1 MIVYTLAMDR
11 ITALLD
17 GPRAR
22 GAFLLRSLL
31 VPPWS
36 MRICDEAPLTIVAI
50 TRGEAW
56 IIDGDVE
63 VHLSEGSVA
72 IVRGPGHYTVAGNP
86 TTPPDIVIHPGQR
99 CENLS
104 GKSLEMSM
112 RLGVRTWGH
121 SLDAPTA
128 MLTGTYENHTS
139 LGSDLLETLPK
150 VVVVHHESNN
160 TIAAILATEIIRE
173 SPGQQAVLDR
183 LLDLLL
189 VDTLRTWYQQRT
201 DSTSDSTAWWDA
213 HHDPIVGAALGLI
226 HDSPDQAWTIS
237 TLART
242 VGTSR
247 AHLARRFNDLVGEPP
262 ITYLTKWRLT
272 LAADLLCQPGSTV
285 TSTARSVGYGS
296 PFAFSTAFKRRY
308 GISPH
313 QHRMRA
319 NGTTANTG

>member
-1 MIVYTLAMDR
+1 MDR

-22 GAFLLRSLL
+22 GAFLLRSML

-36 MRICDEAPLTIVAI
+36 MRIRDESPLTIVAI

-56 IIDGDVE
+56 IVDGDTTS
-63 VHLSEGSVA
+63 HLTAGSVG
-72 IVRGPGHYTVAGNP
+72 IVRGPGHYTVADTP

-104 GKSLEMSM
+104 GKSLAMSM

-121 SLDAPTA
+121 AVDAPTA
-128 MLTGTYENHTS
+128 MLTGTYENHTT

-150 VVVVHHESNN
+150 VVVVHHES
-160 TIAAILATEIIRE
+160 THPIAALLAEEIVRE

-183 LLDLLL
+183 LLDVL
-189 VDTLRTWYQQRT
+189 VIDTLRTWYQEQA
-201 DSTSDSTAWWDA
+201 DNSPWWDA
-213 HHDPIVGAALGLI
+213 HHDPLVGAALGLI
-226 HDSPDQAWTIS
+226 HDSPEEAWTIS

-247 AHLARRFNDLVGEPP
+247 ANLARRFNDLVGEPP
-262 ITYLTKWRLT
+262 ITYLTKWRLS
-272 LAADLLCQPGSTV
+272 LAADLLCQPASTV
-285 TSTARSVGYGS
+285 TNTARTVGYGS

-313 QHRMRA
+313 QHRTQA
-319 NGTTANTG
+319 IDGGAVAG

>member
-1 MIVYTLAMDR
+1 MDR

-56 IIDGDVE
+56 IIDDDSTTT
-63 VHLSEGSVA
+63 HLDPGSVA
-72 IVRGPGHYTVAGNP
+72 IVRGPGHYTVADSP
-86 TTPPDIVIHPGQR
+86 ATRPDIIIHPGQR
-99 CENLS
+99 CES
-104 GKSLEMSM
+104 VGGESLAMSM

-121 SLDAPTA
+121 AVDAPTA
-128 MLTGTYENHTS
+128 MLTGTYENHTT

-150 VVVVHHESNN
+150 VLVVRQQPNN
-160 TIAAILATEIIRE
+160 TIAAILADEIIRD
-173 SPGQQAVLDR
+173 SPGQQTVLDR
-183 LLDLLL
+183 LLDVLV
-189 VDTLRTWYQQRT
+189 VDTLRTWYEQHDDASPWWEAHR
-201 DSTSDSTAWWDA
+201 DPLVGTALA
-213 HHDPIVGAALGLI
+213 LI
-226 HDSPDQAWTIS
+226 HDAPERAWTIAS
-237 TLART
+237 LARE

-247 AHLARRFNDLVGEPP
+247 AHLARRFNELVGEPP
-262 ITYLTKWRLT
+262 ITYLTKWRLG
-272 LAADLLCQPGSTV
+272 LAADLLCQPAATV
-285 TSTARSVGYGS
+285 THTARTVGYGS

-313 QHRMRA
+313 QHRVRSLEVGA
-319 NGTTANTG
+319 VAG